1 VELNK
6 PRRKVI
12 PEGIARAYALD
23 VDEGG
28 ALQNVGLDNV
38 LISTGG
44 NTRRVVVTPDLS
56 PS

>member
-1 VELNK
+1 VKLNK

-12 PEGIARAYALD
+12 PEGIARAHALD
-23 VDEGG
+23 VGEGG
-28 ALQNVGLDNV
+28 ALQNVGLGNV

-44 NTRRVVVTPDLS
+44 NTRRVVATPDLS